1 MENRRKHSEWMQCYV
16 QYVKYLS
23 FGLRTDRS
31 RDRMEGGPRLTLTLA
46 VSQYIGDGALAR
58 AAAQ

>member
-1 MENRRKHSEWMQCYV
+1 MQCYV

-31 RDRMEGGPRLTLTLA
+31 RDRMEGGPRLKLTLA